1 MRRLLSILMVFLAF
15 HAILLTTMPALAQQ
29 VVAPGS
35 DVVFLKHGGEI
46 RGTITELRAGDHAT
60 VTLANGQIAT
70 IKWDEV
76 EHVER
81 NGQEMQLPGAAPA
94 PAPGPLAT
102 PTAQPAPT
110 TGPAAKPPAYVGPAT
125 MPYNSDYP
133 PPAGYHV
140 EKKLRL
146 GLLITGAIL
155 TGLGALFITAIQVSK
170 GSDTGKSIGSIAVGV
185 VFLGPGIPLLLV
197 GALAQK
203 KVLVRDDLGEEA
215 KLKLGPLPPMSV
227 GVQPHGKEGGGSLI
241 LSGSF

>member
-1 MRRLLSILMVFLAF
+1 MVVLSF
-15 HAILLTTMPALAQQ
+15 HAIFFTTIPAFAQQ
-29 VVAPGS
+29 VVAQGS

-46 RGTITELRAGDHAT
+46 RGTITEIRAGDHAT
-60 VTLANGQIAT
+60 VTLATGQIAT
-70 IKWDEV
+70 IQWAEIDR
-76 EHVER
+76 VER
-81 NGQEMQLPGAAPA
+81 NGQLMQLPSATPA
-94 PAPGPLAT
+94 PTPVPLAT
-102 PTAQPAPT
+102 TAPPAT
-110 TGPAAKPPAYVGPAT
+110 SAAKPPAYVGPAS

-170 GSDTGKSIGSIAVGV
+170 GSDTGKSLGSIAVGV
-185 VFLGPGIPLLLV
+185 IFLGPGIPLLLV

-203 KVLVRDDLGEEA
+203 KVLVRDDLGEA
-215 KLKLGPLPPMSV
+215 KLKLGPLPPMNV